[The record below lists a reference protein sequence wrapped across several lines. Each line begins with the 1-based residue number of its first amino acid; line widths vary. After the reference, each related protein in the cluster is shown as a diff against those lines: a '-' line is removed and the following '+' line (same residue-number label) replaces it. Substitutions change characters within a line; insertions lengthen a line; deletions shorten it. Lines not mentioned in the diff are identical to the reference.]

1 VKVYSRVAAII
12 DFEVKEWEKMFWYL
26 RFLIPGLHVD
36 VAGRDDM
43 RDLLDNVDLNTYG
56 LRRTALN
63 QTVDLD
69 DSETVVDPNKAAM
82 AGAGGDEVIEDPLIK
97 IIEAFNELHFT
108 GWEATPDDQK
118 AKLVSIVTSIA
129 TDEDYKNLVVGNPD
143 PEAVETTLNAIIDR
157 IIRIKRTGDMSL
169 YKQYQQNEEFKAQMR
184 HVLIRMLNTIDST
197 PESTFMKGVGFTHQG
212 QSSILA
218 GAITAATESIAKGM
232 DSVSCYHKDPSWK
245 NVALSLKQPWASL
258 VCTGIKDIENRTWQT
273 DYRGRLYIV
282 ASSSYDNSPISVE
295 CQRIIAQKQSEGV
308 LPDLNSLPQSAVIGY
323 VDLEGCTGEKIDSIW
338 SGGTLRAGN
347 INWVLKNAHIFKQ
360 PLLPGFKAKLHLFE
374 IPELDEDN
382 LPPTK

>member
-1 VKVYSRVAAII
+1 
-12 DFEVKEWEKMFWYL
+12 
-26 RFLIPGLHVD
+26 
-36 VAGRDDM
+36 
-43 RDLLDNVDLNTYG
+43 
-56 LRRTALN
+56 
-63 QTVDLD
+63 
-69 DSETVVDPNKAAM
+69 
-82 AGAGGDEVIEDPLIK
+82 
-97 IIEAFNELHFT
+97 
-108 GWEATPDDQK
+108 
-118 AKLVSIVTSIA
+118 
-129 TDEDYKNLVVGNPD
+129 
-143 PEAVETTLNAIIDR
+143 
-157 IIRIKRTGDMSL
+157 
-169 YKQYQQNEEFKAQMR
+169 
-184 HVLIRMLNTIDST
+184 
-197 PESTFMKGVGFTHQG
+197 
-212 QSSILA
+212 
-218 GAITAATESIAKGM
+218 M